1 MKVGHLASQPLFM
14 PLFLSPR
21 SSGCF
26 YLLLIH
32 LWLTEHVCLFPGCLG
47 DEESE
52 DDDEYGNVH
61 IIELHKAEE
70 PLGIHLTH
78 FTSPDGT

>member
-1 MKVGHLASQPLFM
+1 MASVCAQNSKHL
-14 PLFLSPR
+14 LSIIHT
-21 SSGCF
+21 STWCF
-26 YLLLIH
+26 SLPPP
-32 LWLTEHVCLFPGCLG
+32 TG

-52 DDDEYGNVH
+52 EEEFGNVH

-78 FTSPDGT
+78 FTGPDGV

>member
-1 MKVGHLASQPLFM
+1 MFCVEGSLVVV
-14 PLFLSPR
+14 LSDFPANLVCWR
-21 SSGCF
+21 C
-26 YLLLIH
+26 LLIS
-32 LWLTEHVCLFPGCLG
+32 LWLLG

-52 DDDEYGNVH
+52 EEEFGNVH

-78 FTSPDGT
+78 FTGPDGM